1 MEKTLLRPLFRKK
14 YLDSI
19 KPKKLKIGGLANIK
33 KFQEGGEV
41 QEDSIN
47 DNMIF
52 SPEQERAIM
61 GMQLA
66 SSLLGGVRKP
76 GQSLFAGAV
85 GDIAKG
91 VTSLPA
97 TAVQLAK
104 IRPKKKK
111 SFRTMTKEEVKAKGL
126 PPGTVAQIEE
136 STGEF
141 QIKSKPTEGQMKE
154 LRENKKVL
162 GVLNSADRLYNKLGK
177 PVGPGSI
184 PSRVAY
190 TIGRLAGTQSAKD
203 YAKMTAQLEQTKSFF
218 LKAISGA
225 QVSEQEFKRVESFM
239 PTTGDTV
246 VSFDAKMEALKEY
259 SNTAIALATDAGM
272 DMELAFQVMDAKG
285 ITENISNK
293 YKQAVTYK
301 KEGDAIDISMN

>member
-1 MEKTLLRPLFRKK
+1 M
-14 YLDSI
+14 

-111 SFRTMTKEEVKAKGL
+111 SFRTMTKEEVAAKGL

-162 GVLNSADRLYNKLGK
+162 SVLNSADRIYKELGR

-184 PSRVAY
+184 PSRTFY
-190 TIGRLAGTQSAKD
+190 TVGQIFGSEGARD
-203 YAKMTAQLEQTKSFF
+203 YAKMAAQLKQTQSFF

-225 QVSEQEFKRVESFM
+225 AVSDQEFKRVKSFM
-239 PTTGDTV
+239 PDTGDTV
-246 VSFDAKMEALKEY
+246 VAFDAKMSALKEY
-259 SNTAIALATDAGM
+259 ANTAIALATDAGM
-272 DMELAFQVMDAKG
+272 DMELAYKVMDTKG
-285 ITENISNK
+285 ITQNIENK
-293 YKQAVTYK
+293 YKQSVTYK

>member
-1 MEKTLLRPLFRKK
+1 M
-14 YLDSI
+14 
-19 KPKKLKIGGLANIK
+19 KPKKLKVGGIANIK

-61 GMQLA
+61 GMQIA

-85 GDIAKG
+85 GDVAKG
-91 VTSLPA
+91 VATLPA

-111 SFRTMTKEEVKAKGL
+111 IFRTMTKEEVKARGL

-141 QIKSKPTEGQMKE
+141 QIKSKPTEGQMKA
-154 LRENKKVL
+154 LRENKSTL
-162 GVLNSADRLYNKLGK
+162 SVLNSADRLYNKLGK
-177 PVGPGSI
+177 PVGLGSI
-184 PSRVAY
+184 PSRTAY
-190 TIGRLAGTQSAKD
+190 TIGKMFGTQSAKD
-203 YAKMTAQLEQTKSFF
+203 YAKMAAQLEQTKSFF

-225 QVSEQEFKRVESFM
+225 AVSDAEYKRVESFM

-246 VSFDAKMEALKEY
+246 VSFDAKMAALKDY
-259 SNTAIALATDAGM
+259 ANTAIALATDAGM
-272 DMELAFQVMDAKG
+272 DMNAAYQVMDAKG
-285 ITENISNK
+285 ITENITNK